1 MWSIADTRVVGHSV
15 VDRSVVDRSVVDR
28 SVVDHSVVDSSVVV
42 CGTQQLCVDT
52 IKRYTPMMDRD
63 QCLESLIGHPPSNRR
78 HFRDLACLMILAIY
92 SSSLLLYSPLFHCRY
107 RSSNP
112 DDVHLSSDPI
122 LVTWSS
128 KPLIADRD

>member
-52 IKRYTPMMDRD
+52 IKRYTPMMDLD
-63 QCLESLIGHPPSNRR
+63 
-78 HFRDLACLMILAIY
+78 
-92 SSSLLLYSPLFHCRY
+92 
-107 RSSNP
+107 
-112 DDVHLSSDPI
+112 
-122 LVTWSS
+122 
-128 KPLIADRD
+128 